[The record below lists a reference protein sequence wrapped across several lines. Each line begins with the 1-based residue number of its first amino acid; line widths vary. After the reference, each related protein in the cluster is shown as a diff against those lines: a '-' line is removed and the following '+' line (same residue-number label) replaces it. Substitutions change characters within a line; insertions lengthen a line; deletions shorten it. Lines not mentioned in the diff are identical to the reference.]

1 MDLHERYMRST
12 MDFSVFELSE
22 TAFKDDPLLL
32 LHRIVK
38 YYNNEIMKDNFDT
51 KKLETFRIV
60 LCYEYQLL
68 FNSKEKNIKVAA
80 SDLCFKTI
88 ESILFLK
95 KHSQNFTEHPILY
108 DIITLQLILYCNLQC
123 IEEHLMNFQKSNVDV
138 LNNDESKFFYI
149 KILECF
155 LESLQLRHLLY
166 NNADLSILKHFSLLY
181 LKDIITWLEMKE
193 NKEWQ
198 LFTSIFPKLI
208 STCSSENIL
217 PIIWNVI
224 LNKLDDFK
232 DLLSA
237 LSIIV
242 NVCFSSNFINDVIH
256 THYKLFYTE
265 QLWLLIIKSL
275 KSPIQQYRKQG
286 LFIMKHITNFMNIT
300 NENVLKLKIPSIVPF
315 VCGQKTETKILIKD
329 IKQKFF
335 LILDA
340 LEEKQHHLILP
351 ALTNLST
358 LIKGNEEHT
367 LCNDCFNTI
376 WLQLIFERI
385 LQHENNNIVK
395 QGVLFVCKLYTFI
408 NDNQFL
414 KLFVHVLNNTFLYE
428 CQSYQDEPD
437 ILSSIIILFIH
448 VTEEETEFPKRLL
461 KIMSEETWAPIP
473 IFYVIKVLRTVTS
486 KTLNQWGDDEL
497 ILVKSLVQKNLNMH
511 SHILRIASQVELI
524 KTICFSIGKV
534 NNLEIVIETLLEFSL
549 EDTLVRESFSWEIVV
564 NWLKEV
570 LIKKHAIDFIKF
582 ICEQFSSQD
591 SHVKLSP
598 AKFAV
603 VIAMFY
609 DTGLILQHKTCVVFG
624 ILNNWLSI
632 LNGIN
637 TRPYVNH
644 TYIFY
649 AIEFMSHLFNLN
661 VIKTDETIIQLLS
674 SYFNDSLQFLFKNS
688 KSIPYKFSY
697 EEINKYLIIIVSFL
711 NNKNLILSEKEILNH
726 VERFRSQSIFI
737 LQNIKQYTNMHYMYA
752 LHILYHTQEIL
763 YKHCTLLYVE
773 SLLDISNIHMSN
785 NDQDSHVQDQV
796 NTKGKITSNCYL
808 LLAKLL
814 NQFLEKKE
822 IQLWPQNINW
832 FKSTLCLY
840 EMGGNEIVPE
850 IASILKTIIN
860 KGAIKDIEDKLH
872 LESIF
877 TLCWKSTLLSKKN
890 KLYFIAIKDLVGV
903 VINDNFLKLPDVMHF
918 VNNFLDQLLEE
929 SNNVPKLKQILLNEM
944 ESLNTCYLKNLQEPL
959 VSCCLHGH
967 VLRRDKQIE
976 NQAYLYVTQNYRNYY
991 PRHIS
996 IIDYNNDNSVR
1007 ALSII
1012 LLYKII
1018 NADKEYASM
1027 LLPIV
1032 LQKLE
1037 KFRNKRYFNHSYI
1050 HKIKHRIMQIL
1061 LILQPILNKLD
1072 IVILEDC
1079 LCNLMLLESNQHS
1092 IRLMQEWILIKIF
1105 VENIELHYKL
1115 WKFFEEGITTRP
1127 GCVSSIACIV
1137 YHVSRL
1143 LPSDSQCDFILMG
1156 IKYIAHCCLGQ
1167 QYSMRLYNQI
1177 IFVKLYK
1184 MLEQFNCN
1192 DTIVQYK
1199 GLYDAAIASLKY
1211 GNLAINSSK
1220 IQDDFY
1226 FSVFHAVHDFSLQ
1239 TIYFELPRLTDM
1251 DPSEWITPDLFQILN
1266 FKETINHPLQLYNL
1280 NTLLSD
1286 TKTSSYLM
1294 KSTVDKESS
1303 VKNSMMDIEELNN
1316 IQKKIDPLMPT
1327 NISHNDIFSTIRE
1340 SVSHK
1345 RLSDEDG
1352 LIVVACLVNR
1362 APNLGGLTRTCEIFN
1377 VKELVI
1383 ANLNQIKDKEFQN
1396 LSVSAENWIT
1406 ITEVKPHQ
1414 LCKFLLDK
1422 KEMGWS
1428 LVGLEQ
1434 TVNSVNLINMKFKKK
1449 TILVLGNEK
1458 DGIPANLI
1466 SLFDTCI
1473 EIPQAGIIRS
1483 LNVHVSGAI
1492 CIWQYSKQHVLI

>member
-68 FNSKEKNIKVAA
+68 FNSKEKNIKVTA

-108 DIITLQLILYCNLQC
+108 DIIILQLILYCNLQC

-358 LIKGNEEHT
+358 LIK
-367 LCNDCFNTI
+367 
-376 WLQLIFERI
+376 
-385 LQHENNNIVK
+385 
-395 QGVLFVCKLYTFI
+395 
-408 NDNQFL
+408 
-414 KLFVHVLNNTFLYE
+414 
-428 CQSYQDEPD
+428 
-437 ILSSIIILFIH
+437 
-448 VTEEETEFPKRLL
+448 
-461 KIMSEETWAPIP
+461 
-473 IFYVIKVLRTVTS
+473 
-486 KTLNQWGDDEL
+486 
-497 ILVKSLVQKNLNMH
+497 
-511 SHILRIASQVELI
+511 
-524 KTICFSIGKV
+524 
-534 NNLEIVIETLLEFSL
+534 
-549 EDTLVRESFSWEIVV
+549 
-564 NWLKEV
+564 
-570 LIKKHAIDFIKF
+570 
-582 ICEQFSSQD
+582 
-591 SHVKLSP
+591 
-598 AKFAV
+598 
-603 VIAMFY
+603 
-609 DTGLILQHKTCVVFG
+609 
-624 ILNNWLSI
+624 
-632 LNGIN
+632 
-637 TRPYVNH
+637 
-644 TYIFY
+644 
-649 AIEFMSHLFNLN
+649 
-661 VIKTDETIIQLLS
+661 
-674 SYFNDSLQFLFKNS
+674 
-688 KSIPYKFSY
+688 
-697 EEINKYLIIIVSFL
+697 
-711 NNKNLILSEKEILNH
+711 
-726 VERFRSQSIFI
+726 
-737 LQNIKQYTNMHYMYA
+737 
-752 LHILYHTQEIL
+752 
-763 YKHCTLLYVE
+763 
-773 SLLDISNIHMSN
+773 
-785 NDQDSHVQDQV
+785 
-796 NTKGKITSNCYL
+796 
-808 LLAKLL
+808 
-814 NQFLEKKE
+814 
-822 IQLWPQNINW
+822 
-832 FKSTLCLY
+832 
-840 EMGGNEIVPE
+840 E

-996 IIDYNNDNSVR
+996 IIDYNNDTSVR

-1362 APNLGGLTRTCEIFN
+1362 APNLGGLARTCEIFN

>member
-68 FNSKEKNIKVAA
+68 FNSKEKNIKVTA

-108 DIITLQLILYCNLQC
+108 DIIILQLILYCNLQC

-524 KTICFSIGKV
+524 KIICFSIEKV

-637 TRPYVNH
+637 TRPY
-644 TYIFY
+644 
-649 AIEFMSHLFNLN
+649 
-661 VIKTDETIIQLLS
+661 
-674 SYFNDSLQFLFKNS
+674 
-688 KSIPYKFSY
+688 
-697 EEINKYLIIIVSFL
+697 
-711 NNKNLILSEKEILNH
+711 
-726 VERFRSQSIFI
+726 
-737 LQNIKQYTNMHYMYA
+737 
-752 LHILYHTQEIL
+752 
-763 YKHCTLLYVE
+763 
-773 SLLDISNIHMSN
+773 
-785 NDQDSHVQDQV
+785 
-796 NTKGKITSNCYL
+796 
-808 LLAKLL
+808 
-814 NQFLEKKE
+814 
-822 IQLWPQNINW
+822 
-832 FKSTLCLY
+832 
-840 EMGGNEIVPE
+840 
-850 IASILKTIIN
+850 
-860 KGAIKDIEDKLH
+860 
-872 LESIF
+872 
-877 TLCWKSTLLSKKN
+877 
-890 KLYFIAIKDLVGV
+890 
-903 VINDNFLKLPDVMHF
+903 
-918 VNNFLDQLLEE
+918 FLDQLLEE

-996 IIDYNNDNSVR
+996 IIDYNNDTSVR

-1362 APNLGGLTRTCEIFN
+1362 APNLGGLARTCEIFN